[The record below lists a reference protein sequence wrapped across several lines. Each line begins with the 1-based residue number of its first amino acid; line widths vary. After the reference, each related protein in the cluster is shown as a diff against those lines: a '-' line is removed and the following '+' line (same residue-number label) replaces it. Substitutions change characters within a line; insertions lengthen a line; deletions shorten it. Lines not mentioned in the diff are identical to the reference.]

1 MKMSSK
7 LAWSFLLVLMA
18 APGALAQ
25 LAGGI
30 PPSSVEVVAVGEIRK
45 IDAENRTFDVR
56 SRVPE
61 MIGVPGTARD
71 DRWHGEIHVGVTIG
85 GSTRESSGTPPG
97 GQPADRRMPP
107 DLIPIPVT
115 TAPNE
120 PPLPRAGGYTMT
132 TVRINDETVIVQ
144 DGKELAFADLK
155 VGNRV
160 TVSGPPVGDKKMV
173 ARKVERTRSPLDD

>member
-1 MKMSSK
+1 MKMSSR
-7 LAWSFLLVLMA
+7 LAWSLLMVLMA
-18 APGALAQ
+18 APSALAQ

-30 PPSSVEVVAVGEIRK
+30 PPSSVEVVAVGEIRT
-45 IDAENRTFDVR
+45 IDTENRTFDVR

-61 MIGVPGTARD
+61 MIGVPGTSRD

-85 GSTRESSGTPPG
+85 GSTGGGSGT
-97 GQPADRRMPP
+97 QPNGRRADRRMPP

-120 PPLPRAGGYTMT
+120 PPLPKAGGYTMT
-132 TVRINDETVIVQ
+132 AVRINDETVIVQ
-144 DGKELAFADLK
+144 DGKELVFADLE